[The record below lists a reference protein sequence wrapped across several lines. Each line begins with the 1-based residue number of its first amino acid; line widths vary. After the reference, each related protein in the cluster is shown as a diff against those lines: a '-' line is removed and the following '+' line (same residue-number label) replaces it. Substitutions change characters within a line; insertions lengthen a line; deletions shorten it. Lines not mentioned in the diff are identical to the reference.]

1 METLVYTQLE
11 LSDAAKKLLE
21 YASGNRVSDTATII
35 ALSGNLGAGKTT
47 LVQEL
52 AKIMGVIEQITSPT
66 FVVMKR
72 YQTTHPV
79 FLELFHI
86 DAYRIEQDEEM
97 EVLGFLE
104 WIKNSQALICIE
116 WPEKISSLIPKS
128 AISVSLEMVDDHTRK
143 MIYG

>member
-1 METLVYTQLE
+1 METLRYTEAE
-11 LSDAAKKLLE
+11 LNDTAKKLLMH
-21 YASGNRVSDTATII
+21 ASENSSDTKATVL

-52 AKIMGVIEQITSPT
+52 AGALGVTEQITSPT

-79 FLELFHI
+79 FLELIHI

-97 EVLGFLE
+97 VVLGFLE
-104 WIKNSQALICIE
+104 WIKKPQTLICIE
-116 WPEKISSLIPKS
+116 WPEKIASLIPVS
-128 AISVSLEMVDDHTRK
+128 AISVKLEVIDETTRK
-143 MIYG
+143 ITYG